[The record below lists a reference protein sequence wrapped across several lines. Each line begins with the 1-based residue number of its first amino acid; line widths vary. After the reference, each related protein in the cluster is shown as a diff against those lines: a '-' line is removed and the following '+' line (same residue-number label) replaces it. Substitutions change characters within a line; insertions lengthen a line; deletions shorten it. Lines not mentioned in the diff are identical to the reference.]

1 MPFVRIDVL
10 EGRPRERLKVLISR
24 VTDTVAEVL
33 ETPRERV
40 RVVVTEVPR
49 DLWGIGGVPASEVR
63 ADGER

>member
-10 EGRPRERLKVLISR
+10 EGRPRDRLKVLIAR

-33 ETPRERV
+33 DTPRERV

-63 ADGER
+63 ADGEL